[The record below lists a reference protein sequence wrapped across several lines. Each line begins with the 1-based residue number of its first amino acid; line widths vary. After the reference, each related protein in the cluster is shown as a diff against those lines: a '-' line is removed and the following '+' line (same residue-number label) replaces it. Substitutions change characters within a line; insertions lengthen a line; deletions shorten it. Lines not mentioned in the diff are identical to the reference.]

1 MKLLQSLAAAA
12 VLALSGPTGSA
23 CAQAHAPN
31 ALNEPRTWLQLQ
43 ATAATW
49 RLQTRG
55 TDSFGQPNTQPL
67 HLESELGLPERGT
80 ISGIAFGRRIGQ
92 RWRIEL
98 EHTSSRRRG
107 GTLLQRDVAADGVT
121 FKAGTPIQS
130 DVRLGTLRINGG
142 VSLLMSTEAEVG
154 LIGGVEW
161 VQLARRF
168 EGSGVRDRAPP
179 QQAPSAQRT
188 SFRATGPIPLLG
200 LYGHYAFAPAW
211 RVTGR
216 AEFGVDG
223 ARYRKLNLGV
233 QWRATPNLALGAGY
247 RHASANLDV
256 LFGFIACCSRLAL
269 EYQARGPTLSLDLS
283 F

>member
-1 MKLLQSLAAAA
+1 MKRLQLLAAAA
-12 VLALSGPTGSA
+12 VLALTGPTGSA
-23 CAQAHAPN
+23 CAQAHAPKP
-31 ALNEPRTWLQLQ
+31 LNEPRTWLQLQ

-55 TDSFGQPNTQPL
+55 DYFFGQQSAPPL
-67 HLESELGLPERGT
+67 QLESELGLPERGT
-80 ISGIAFGRRIGQ
+80 IGGIAFGRRIGQ
-92 RWRIEL
+92 RWRFEL
-98 EHTSSRRRG
+98 EHTTSRRRG
-107 GTLLQRDVAADGVT
+107 STLLRRDVAADGVT

-130 DVRLGTLRINGG
+130 DVKLATLRVNGG
-142 VSLLMSTEAEVG
+142 VSLLMSSEAEVG
-154 LIGGVEW
+154 LSFGGEW
-161 VQLARRF
+161 VSLARRF
-168 EGSGVRDRAPP
+168 DGSGVRDFAPP

-188 SFRATGPIPLLG
+188 SASDIAPIPMLG

-216 AEFGVDG
+216 AELGVDG
-223 ARYRKLNLGV
+223 ASYRKLNLGV